1 MITVPKGARC
11 ASTVRERPILE
22 TERLVLREMVE
33 ADFEALCRTLQDG
46 KAMYAYEG
54 PFDDAEVKEWLDR
67 QLARYRD
74 DGFGLWAAV
83 LKDTGRFVGQCGLTV
98 QDCDGV
104 PVVEVGYL
112 FERAY
117 WHRGL
122 ATEAAVACRDHAFD
136 VLGADEV
143 FSIIRDTNEA
153 SQAVAR
159 RNGMTPRSSFIKHY
173 RGVRMPHIAYS
184 ITREER
190 ALLAL
195 RA

>member
-1 MITVPKGARC
+1 
-11 ASTVRERPILE
+11 
-22 TERLVLREMVE
+22 
-33 ADFEALCRTLQDG
+33 
-46 KAMYAYEG
+46 MYAYEG
-54 PFDDAEVKEWLDR
+54 PFDDAEVRGWLDR

-83 LKDTGRFVGQCGLTV
+83 LKESGRFVGQCGLTV

-112 FERAY
+112 FERVY

-122 ATEAAVACRDHAFD
+122 ATEAAVACRDYAFD

-159 RNGMTPRSSFIKHY
+159 RNGMTPRGSFVKHY
-173 RGVRMPHIAYS
+173 RGARMPHVAYS
-184 ITREER
+184 ITREEHDRLPFR
-190 ALLAL
+190 A
-195 RA
+195 